1 MSTLSYNQEQ
11 FLHTKG
17 RNKDIKLITDSEC
30 EKGANAAESVDL
42 ITDSHVYVHMI

>member
-17 RNKDIKLITDSEC
+17 RNKDIKLITDIVNVKKEPMPQ
-30 EKGANAAESVDL
+30 NPW
-42 ITDSHVYVHMI
+42 T